1 MTCLVSRMEAPPNVE
16 AQAVSWVFAISSSS
30 VFVLWLHMVSDLARV
45 VTRVR
50 CVCVRC
56 PEETLRR
63 VTLRGL
69 TQKAQSGGREQ
80 GRYDA
85 FRLGCDRANIT
96 EAGTRG
102 RQTVRAPREW
112 RLRRTYSQ
120 GPVHPGL
127 CHCGFPEPLTPNIFN
142 QVTYI

>member
-1 MTCLVSRMEAPPNVE
+1 VTCLVSRMEAPPNVE

-30 VFVLWLHMVSDLARV
+30 VFVLWLDMVSDLARV

-80 GRYDA
+80 GRYA
-85 FRLGCDRANIT
+85 TYCLGCGRVIVA
-96 EAGTRG
+96 EAKT
-102 RQTVRAPREW
+102 
-112 RLRRTYSQ
+112 
-120 GPVHPGL
+120 
-127 CHCGFPEPLTPNIFN
+127 
-142 QVTYI
+142 